1 MFKNS
6 SRNHAILKTPQLWFV
21 ILIIAVGWSRYL
33 PLSHP
38 ELFNFTPVLALFFIS
53 GVFLKGH
60 WSWIG
65 PVSAVVVSDLI
76 LNPSYGANLFET
88 FTLISLIV
96 YIGIFALGKSIG
108 KSPRTIPLFTGALA
122 SALVFHVITCG
133 FAWLVN
139 PAYVKSIAGFWQA
152 QFLGEP
158 GYTPAYLF
166 LRNSVLSTLLFT
178 GVFYWVFEKNMK
190 EEIKTEKVLK
200 PSGVQ
205 QIIR

>member
-88 FTLISLIV
+88 FTLISLVV

-108 KSPRTIPLFTGALA
+108 KSPRAFPLFTGALA

-139 PAYVKSIAGFWQA
+139 PAYVKTVAGFWQA

-158 GYTPAYLF
+158 GYAPAYLF

-178 GVFYWVFEKNMK
+178 GIFYWVFEKNMK
-190 EEIKTEKVLK
+190 EKIKTEKVLK

-205 QIIR
+205 QIIG